1 MPVFEPKQTV
11 KTREARIAVEKLPEG
26 VHRFALVVVNDKG
39 VESPPDVVTIE
50 VRKASSPI
58 R

>member
-1 MPVFEPKQTV
+1 MPVFEPKQTI
-11 KTREARIAVEKLPEG
+11 KTREAAIRVEKLPEG

-39 VESPPDVVTIE
+39 VESPADVVTIE
-50 VRKASSPI
+50 VRKQSIPI